1 MFEAVYAQTAPGGG
15 FLQDFLA
22 SPIIMMMVL
31 IGILYFFMIRPQLKR
46 AKEHQAL
53 VAGIR
58 RGDTV
63 VTAGGIVGKVSEVED
78 QELQVDIAEGVR
90 IRVVRSTISDV
101 RSKPEP
107 AGAKASG

>member
-53 VAGIR
+53 VSGIR
-58 RGDTV
+58 RGDVV
-63 VTAGGIVGKVSEVED
+63 VTAGGIVGKVSKVED
-78 QELQVDIAEGVR
+78 QEVQVEIADGVR
-90 IRVVRSTISDV
+90 IKVVRSTISDV
-101 RSKPEP
+101 RGKTEP
-107 AGAKASG
+107 AGTRA

>member
-58 RGDTV
+58 RGDIV
-63 VTAGGIVGKVSEVED
+63 VTAGGIVGKVSKVED
-78 QELQVDIAEGVR
+78 QEVQVEIADGVR
-90 IRVVRSTISDV
+90 IKVVRSTISDV
-101 RSKPEP
+101 RGKTEP
-107 AGAKASG
+107 AGS

>member
-1 MFEAVYAQTAPGGG
+1 MFEAVYAQTASGGG

-46 AKEHQAL
+46 AKEHQVL

-58 RGDTV
+58 RGDIV
-63 VTAGGIVGKVSEVED
+63 VTAGGIVGKVSKVED
-78 QELQVDIAEGVR
+78 QEVQVEIAEGVR
-90 IRVVRSTISDV
+90 IKVVRSTISNV
-101 RSKPEP
+101 RGKTEP
-107 AGAKASG
+107 AGAKA

>member
-58 RGDTV
+58 RGDIV
-63 VTAGGIVGKVSEVED
+63 VTAGGIVGKVSKVED
-78 QELQVDIAEGVR
+78 QELQVEIADGVR
-90 IRVVRSTISDV
+90 IKVVRSTISDV
-101 RSKPEP
+101 RGKPGP
-107 AGAKASG
+107 AGAKA